1 MVTKFHI
8 LKAHTLPLFTL
19 LPRTLSFSKLPNF
32 SVSSISFTTQIHAH
46 NQSSDPELSYGPS
59 LRKGTL
65 PPTPISQTSLR
76 TFTKEDDDG
85 GEYNDDY
92 AFNEESF
99 TRVFDIAAIR
109 VPSKDCFIL
118 ENRLRGHLLNWPRIR
133 NIARVPGDD
142 FDDEEVKKLV
152 GTPSNEDS
160 LVSLDR
166 RMHGKA
172 EGDGEPLS
180 PVLHREKL
188 VKTFDSV
195 GFVNFRNLAKMTRP
209 SSRKKKMVDDEERS
223 GGKNKDKVGRK
234 GFSVVE
240 VVEDGLMEGQDLKG
254 LLGEGFHCRKWRGPT
269 RLLLLDERYSKKCAE
284 ELPEA
289 IKVVLKETIMDDR
302 RSDFELV
309 RCRLT
314 LFYDYWQMDE
324 ILEAMLP
331 NDIIIPSAFE
341 TVGHV
346 AHLNLRDELLPYKKL
361 IGKVILDKNKPKIQ
375 TVVNKIDSIQNDYRT
390 MQLEV
395 LAGNHSLVTT
405 VVENGLQ
412 FQVDLSTVYWNS
424 RLATERQRLLN
435 GFTRKDVVCRL
446 HILLLFCVAFKL
458 LYALKAMGMHVFIF
472 MATKILV
479 VSFFPFTTISLIHML
494 LPFAGDV
501 FSGVG
506 PIAISAAK
514 IVKRVY
520 ANDLNPQAIE
530 YLERN
535 CVLNK
540 LEKKIRVFNMDGRR
554 FIVSLFTSEKAPS
567 ITQVV
572 MNLPNDAV
580 EFLDAFR
587 GILRGR
593 TKEEEYPLPLIH
605 VYGFS
610 KARDPEFDFHER
622 IRIALTE
629 VAVDVEMRRVR
640 LVAPGKW
647 MLCASFIL
655 PKSVAFGK
663 PILEL

>member
-1 MVTKFHI
+1 MVVSKLNF
-8 LKAHTLPLFTL
+8 LKPHTLPIFH
-19 LPRTLSFSKLPNF
+19 RTLFFPEVPIF
-32 SVSSISFTTQIHAH
+32 SVSFINFTTQIHAH
-46 NQSSDPELSYGPS
+46 IQTPDPELSYGPS

-65 PPTPISQTSLR
+65 PPTSTSQTSLR
-76 TFTKEDDDG
+76 TFIKEDDG
-85 GEYNDDY
+85 GGVYDDTY
-92 AFNEESF
+92 SFNEESF
-99 TRVFDIAAIR
+99 TRVFDVAAIR
-109 VPSKDCFIL
+109 VPSKDCFVL

-152 GTPSNEDS
+152 GTLNEGDS
-160 LVSLDR
+160 LISLKR

-209 SSRKKKMVDDEERS
+209 NSRKKKMVDNEERS
-223 GGKNKDKVGRK
+223 GGKNKDKAGRK
-234 GFSVVE
+234 SFSVVE
-240 VVEDGLMEGQDLKG
+240 VIEDGLIEGEDLKG
-254 LLGEGFHCRKWRGPT
+254 LLGEDFHGRKWRGPT
-269 RLLLLDERYSKKCAE
+269 RLLLLDERYSTKCAE

-289 IKVVLKETIMDDR
+289 IKVVLKENI
-302 RSDFELV
+302 SSNFEIV

-331 NDIIIPSAFE
+331 KDIIIPSAFE

-346 AHLNLRDELLPYKKL
+346 AHLNLRDEHIPYKKL
-361 IGKVILDKNKPKIQ
+361 IGKVILDKNKPKIK

-435 GFTRKDVVCRL
+435 GFTRRDVVC
-446 HILLLFCVAFKL
+446 
-458 LYALKAMGMHVFIF
+458 
-472 MATKILV
+472 
-479 VSFFPFTTISLIHML
+479 
-494 LPFAGDV
+494 DV

-535 CVLNK
+535 SVLNK

-554 FIVSLFTSEKAPS
+554 FIISLFTSEKAPS

-587 GILRGR
+587 GILRGK
-593 TKEEEYPLPLIH
+593 TKEEEYLLPKIH

-655 PKSVAFGK
+655 PKSVAVGK
-663 PILEL
+663 PILDT

>member
-435 GFTRKDVVCRL
+435 GFTRKDVVC
-446 HILLLFCVAFKL
+446 
-458 LYALKAMGMHVFIF
+458 
-472 MATKILV
+472 
-479 VSFFPFTTISLIHML
+479 
-494 LPFAGDV
+494 DV

-535 CVLNK
+535 SVLNK

-587 GILRGR
+587 GVLRGR

>member
-99 TRVFDIAAIR
+99 SRVFDIAAIR
-109 VPSKDCFIL
+109 VSSKDCFIL

-435 GFTRKDVVCRL
+435 GFTRKDVVC
-446 HILLLFCVAFKL
+446 
-458 LYALKAMGMHVFIF
+458 
-472 MATKILV
+472 
-479 VSFFPFTTISLIHML
+479 
-494 LPFAGDV
+494 DV

>member
-254 LLGEGFHCRKWRGPT
+254 LLGEGFHCRKWRWPT

-435 GFTRKDVVCRL
+435 GFTRKDVVC
-446 HILLLFCVAFKL
+446 
-458 LYALKAMGMHVFIF
+458 
-472 MATKILV
+472 
-479 VSFFPFTTISLIHML
+479 
-494 LPFAGDV
+494 DV

-535 CVLNK
+535 SVLNK